1 MIKIKVCGITSVD
14 DALAAVDANCNWIGL
29 NFVPRSPRCL
39 NLEAAEEIA
48 SAIPKEI
55 KKIAVFEDATV
66 DQVIQ
71 IKDRLDIEFVQFHG
85 SESENWCRQFRFPYI
100 KALSIQAV
108 VARRNRWEPYPSA
121 EALLIDSSVAGKS
134 GGTGIAFD
142 WNNWPSGLH
151 KSMILAGGLN
161 PDNVAAAIQACD
173 PDAVDVASGVES
185 RTGKKEFELMKKFVE
200 EVRNVEQNKSP
211 V

>member
-1 MIKIKVCGITSVD
+1 M
-14 DALAAVDANCNWIGL
+14 
-29 NFVPRSPRCL
+29 
-39 NLEAAEEIA
+39 NLESAEEIA

-55 KKIAVFEDATV
+55 KKIAVFEDAAV

-71 IKDRLDIEFVQFHG
+71 IKDRLDIESMQFHG
-85 SESENWCRQFRFPYI
+85 SESENWCTQFRFPYI

-108 VARRNRWEPYPSA
+108 IAQTNREELYPSA
-121 EALLIDSSVAGKS
+121 ESLLIDSSVAGKS

-142 WNNWPSGLH
+142 WNHWPSGLH

-161 PDNVAAAIQACD
+161 PNNVAAAIQACD

-185 RTGKKEFELMKKFVE
+185 QTGRKDFELMKKFVE
-200 EVRNVEQNKSP
+200 EVRKVEQNKST

>member
-1 MIKIKVCGITSVD
+1 MNMES
-14 DALAAVDANCNWIGL
+14 A
-29 NFVPRSPRCL
+29 
-39 NLEAAEEIA
+39 EAIA

-55 KKIAVFEDATV
+55 KKIAVFEDAPV

-71 IKDRLDIEFVQFHG
+71 IKDRLGIESMQFHG
-85 SESENWCRQFRFPYI
+85 SESENWCSQFRFPYI
-100 KALSIQAV
+100 KALPIQAV
-108 VARRNRWEPYPSA
+108 IALADHSKPYQSA

-134 GGTGIAFD
+134 GGTGVAFD
-142 WNNWPSGLH
+142 WNNWPRGLH

-161 PDNVAAAIQACD
+161 PDNVATAIQACD

-185 RTGKKEFELMKKFVE
+185 KTGKKEFELMKKFVE
-200 EVRNVEQNKSP
+200 EVRKVEQNKSP

>member
-1 MIKIKVCGITSVD
+1 M
-14 DALAAVDANCNWIGL
+14 
-29 NFVPRSPRCL
+29 
-39 NLEAAEEIA
+39 NLETAEEIA

-55 KKIAVFEDATV
+55 KKIAVFEDAPV

-71 IKDRLDIEFVQFHG
+71 IKERLDIESMQFHG

-108 VARRNRWEPYPSA
+108 ISATNRSEPFPSA

-134 GGTGIAFD
+134 GGTGVAFD
-142 WNNWPSGLH
+142 WSNWPSGLH

-173 PDAVDVASGVES
+173 PDAVDVASGVETQ
-185 RTGKKEFELMKKFVE
+185 TGKKEFELMKKFVE
-200 EVRNVEQNKSP
+200 EVRKVEQNKSP